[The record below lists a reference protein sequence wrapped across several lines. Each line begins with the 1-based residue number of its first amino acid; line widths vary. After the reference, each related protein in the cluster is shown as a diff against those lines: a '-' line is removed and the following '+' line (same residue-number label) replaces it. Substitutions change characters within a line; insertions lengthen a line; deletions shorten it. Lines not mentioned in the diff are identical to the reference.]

1 MATNN
6 RKTGNSFEIEFSEI
20 LFNKGFW
27 VKCLTQ
33 NQAGQPADVI
43 AVRNGRAYL
52 IDCKDCVNDNF
63 PFSRIEGNQHTAMK
77 LWKDSGNGYGLFALR
92 LSDKRIYMIDYELMI
107 ALSINQASIGEDL
120 ISHYGLP
127 LERWVEKC
135 R

>member
-6 RKTGNSFEIEFSEI
+6 RKTGNSFEVEFSEI

-33 NQAGQPADVI
+33 DQAGQPADVI

-92 LSDKRIYMIDYELMI
+92 LSDKRIYMIDHELMI

-135 R
+135 K